1 MHDLMIGITLILAGS
16 VGSIGLVYLLWLGHK
31 NGEHLTKPNNPL
43 SWFLLIFALFSVGYN
58 IMFAFYTGIDIIMK
72 Y

>member
-1 MHDLMIGITLILAGS
+1 MHELMIGISFILAGS
-16 VGSIGLVYLLWLGHK
+16 AGSIGLMYLLWLGHK
-31 NGEHLTKPNNPL
+31 NGERLIKPNNPL
-43 SWFLLIFALFSVGYN
+43 SWFLLVFAIFSVGYS